1 MASLAVILENG
12 QNIFI
17 ESRRWCGRSSPL
29 KPETGAHD
37 QSDDSQD
44 LRKLRHTVILIR
56 SLVLQCPVAFL
67 FPAAKC
73 YIQKFMSAPNSIFVR
88 ACKSQPVD
96 RTPVWFM
103 RQAGRYMPEYRAIR
117 KQHSLLEICKKP
129 ELAAQVTI
137 EAAEIHGVDAA
148 IIFADLLLP
157 LEVMGLPFHFSAGEG
172 PVIEKPVR
180 SKEDIANLRT
190 DRAAELGYVS
200 EAVAS
205 VAKHFAGRVPVI
217 GFCGAPFTLASYMI
231 EGGGSRNYVY
241 AKKMMYNHA
250 GEWDELMTKLVSVTT
265 EYSAEQVRAGAD
277 AIQIFDSW
285 VGCLSVEDYRRYVL
299 PHVTGMVKKL
309 KKTGVPIIYFG
320 TDSATLLPAMNE
332 TGADV
337 IGLDWRIPLDE
348 GWERLEYRA
357 AVQGNLDPVLL
368 FAEWSELKSRAEDI
382 LRRAD
387 GRSGHIFNLGHGILP
402 ETPVDNVKNLA
413 RFVQE
418 YSASVNTK
426 PEAGTR
432 RR

>member
-1 MASLAVILENG
+1 
-12 QNIFI
+12 
-17 ESRRWCGRSSPL
+17 
-29 KPETGAHD
+29 
-37 QSDDSQD
+37 
-44 LRKLRHTVILIR
+44 
-56 SLVLQCPVAFL
+56 
-67 FPAAKC
+67 
-73 YIQKFMSAPNSIFVR
+73 MSAPNSIFVR

-129 ELAAQVTI
+129 ALAAQVTI
-137 EAAEIHGVDAA
+137 EAAEILGVDAA

-157 LEVMGLPFHFSAGEG
+157 LDVMGLPFHFSAGEG

-180 SKEDIANLRT
+180 NKEDIANLRT

-200 EAVAS
+200 EAVAL
-205 VAKHFAGRVPVI
+205 VAKHFADRVPVI

-231 EGGGSRNYVY
+231 EGGGSRNYVH
-241 AKKMMYNHA
+241 AKRMMYNHA
-250 GEWDELMTKLVSVTT
+250 GEWDALMAKLVSVTT

-299 PHVTGMVKKL
+299 PHVSGMVKKL

-320 TDSATLLPAMNE
+320 TDSATLLPAMKE
-332 TGADV
+332 SGADV

-348 GWERLEYRA
+348 GWERLDYKA

-368 FAEWSELKSRAEDI
+368 FADWNQLKSRAEDI
-382 LRRAD
+382 LQRAD
-387 GRSGHIFNLGHGILP
+387 GRPGHIFNLGHGILP

-418 YSASVNTK
+418 YSPRGNGK
-426 PEAGTR
+426 LEAGPR

>member
-1 MASLAVILENG
+1 
-12 QNIFI
+12 
-17 ESRRWCGRSSPL
+17 
-29 KPETGAHD
+29 
-37 QSDDSQD
+37 
-44 LRKLRHTVILIR
+44 
-56 SLVLQCPVAFL
+56 
-67 FPAAKC
+67 
-73 YIQKFMSAPNSIFVR
+73 MSAPNSSFIR
-88 ACKSQPVD
+88 ACKSQPAA

-103 RQAGRYMPEYRAIR
+103 RQAGRYMSEYRAVR

-129 ELAAQVTI
+129 ALAAEVTI
-137 EAAEIHGVDAA
+137 TAAEILGVDAA

-200 EAVAS
+200 EAVS
-205 VAKHFAGRVPVI
+205 LVAKHFADCVPVI

-231 EGGGSRNYVY
+231 EGGGSRNYVH
-241 AKKMMYNHA
+241 AKKMMYNA
-250 GEWDELMTKLVSVTT
+250 PAEWDALMSKLVAVTT
-265 EYSAEQVRAGAD
+265 AYSAEQVRAGAD

-299 PHVTGMVKKL
+299 PHVIGMVKTL
-309 KKTGVPIIYFG
+309 QKTGVPIIYFG

-348 GWERLEYRA
+348 GWSRIHHRA

-368 FAEWSELKSRAEDI
+368 FADWKELKARAEEI
-382 LRRAD
+382 LRLAGGRA
-387 GRSGHIFNLGHGILP
+387 GHIFNLGHGILP
-402 ETPVDNVKNLA
+402 ETPVENVKNLA

-418 YSASVNTK
+418 YSL
-426 PEAGTR
+426 PAGKR
-432 RR
+432 ALHPRKS